1 MVAHHIT
8 INYIVER
15 RNKQNESNIV
25 MAIFFFFL
33 YNYKCRS
40 FVLTL
45 MNRRFVYVEKYN
57 GCWIK
62 QGARESYGKEIRR
75 DTGGVEVK
83 KKQNNGANGKMFVS
97 LSL

>member
-1 MVAHHIT
+1 
-8 INYIVER
+8 
-15 RNKQNESNIV
+15 
-25 MAIFFFFL
+25 
-33 YNYKCRS
+33 
-40 FVLTL
+40 

-62 QGARESYGKEIRR
+62 QRARESYGKEIRR
-75 DTGGVEVK
+75 DTGRVEVK

>member
-25 MAIFFFFL
+25 MAIFFFL

-75 DTGGVEVK
+75 DTGRVEVK

>member
-33 YNYKCRS
+33 YNYKCS

-45 MNRRFVYVEKYN
+45 MKRRFVCVDKYN
-57 GCWIK
+57 GYWIK
-62 QGARESYGKEIRR
+62 EQRK
-75 DTGGVEVK
+75 VMK
-83 KKQNNGANGKMFVS
+83 KKLEKIQEGSK
-97 LSL
+97 

>member
-25 MAIFFFFL
+25 MAIFFFFFL

-45 MNRRFVYVEKYN
+45 MKRRFVCVDKYN

-62 QGARESYGKEIRR
+62 EQGK
-75 DTGGVEVK
+75 VMK
-83 KKQNNGANGKMFVS
+83 KKLEKIQEGSK
-97 LSL
+97 